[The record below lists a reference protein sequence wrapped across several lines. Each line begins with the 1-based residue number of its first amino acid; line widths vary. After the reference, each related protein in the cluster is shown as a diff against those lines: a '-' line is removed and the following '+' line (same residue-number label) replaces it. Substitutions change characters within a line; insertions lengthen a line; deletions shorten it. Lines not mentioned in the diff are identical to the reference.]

1 MSETVAGPPIAGETV
16 IEDTAPKRDLQRL
29 DRMLETMEAPTW
41 RHVAKSIMIAM
52 TIFFIWASIARVEE
66 VSMAPGEVVPQGR
79 IKTIQHLEGGIIDEI
94 FVREGDTVRPD
105 TPLVQLDL
113 SGSSEANL
121 LDLKVRRDGLL
132 LTKARLEAE
141 AEQKPLAFPPE
152 VAQRQPAMVAA
163 EKAAYDARQRE
174 LESTRSILEAQV
186 RQREQDVREVD
197 VRLTAADNNLSL
209 ARERLAMSEDL
220 LKQVL
225 TSLMEHTQIQG
236 QVETFQGEAAGLK
249 ETRPRAQAALGEARD
264 RVQELKAKFS
274 REARELLKETA
285 LNLARTDEML
295 SAATDQ
301 ETRTMIKSPI
311 AGVVK
316 NMRYVTI
323 GGVVKAGEA
332 IMDIVPSEDT
342 LVVEA
347 RLNLTDRSYVH
358 VGQKAQVKID
368 TYDFARYGG
377 IDGEVINV
385 APDSTVPEQGLPYL
399 KVVIRTDKPYLGE
412 ESDNRRIAPGMQA
425 TVDIHTGS
433 KTVISYLM
441 KPVLKLKSEAFRER

>member
-1 MSETVAGPPIAGETV
+1 MSEATAAPSRPTETT
-16 IEDTAPKRDLQRL
+16 IDDLMTPHESRRL
-29 DRMLETMEAPTW
+29 DAMLAGLEAPSW
-41 RHVAKSIMIAM
+41 RYIAKIIMGGLAVLLVWS
-52 TIFFIWASIARVEE
+52 FFARVEE

-79 IKTIQHLEGGIIDEI
+79 IKTIQHLEGGIIEEI
-94 FVREGDTVRPD
+94 FVREGDTVRLD

-113 SGSSEANL
+113 SGTSEANL
-121 LDLKVRRDGLL
+121 MDLKVRKDGLL

-141 AEQKPLAFPPE
+141 AEQKPLSFPPE
-152 VAQRQPAMVAA
+152 IAGRFPNLVAA
-163 EKAAYDARQRE
+163 EQAAYDARQRE
-174 LESTRSILEAQV
+174 LQSTRAILEAQV

-197 VRLTAADNNLSL
+197 VRLLAAQNNLSL
-209 ARERLAMSEDL
+209 ARERLKMSEDL
-220 LKQVL
+220 LSQGL
-225 TSLMEHTQIQG
+225 TSRMEHTQLLG
-236 QVETFQGEAAGLK
+236 QAETFQGEASGLT
-249 ETRPRAQAALGEARD
+249 ETKPRAQAALGEARD
-264 RVQELKAKFS
+264 RVKELTAKFS
-274 REARELLKETA
+274 REARELLKETE
-285 LNLARTDEML
+285 LNLARTEEML
-295 SAATDQ
+295 TAATDQ
-301 ETRTMIKSPI
+301 ETRTTIKSPI

-323 GGVVKAGEA
+323 GGVVKPGEA

-385 APDSTVPEQGLPYL
+385 APDSTVPEQGAPYL

-412 ESDNRRIAPGMQA
+412 ESDNRNIAPGMQA

-441 KPVLKLKSEAFRER
+441 KPVLKLKNEAFRER